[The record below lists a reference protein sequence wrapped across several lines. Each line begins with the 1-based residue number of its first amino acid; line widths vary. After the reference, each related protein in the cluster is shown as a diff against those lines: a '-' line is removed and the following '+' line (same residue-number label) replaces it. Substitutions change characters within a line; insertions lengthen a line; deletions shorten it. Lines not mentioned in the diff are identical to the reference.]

1 MDRQAGEVEQPEQ
14 AGEVEQPEQAGEA
27 GEAEWNYENK
37 KL

>member
-1 MDRQAGEVEQPEQ
+1 MDRQAGEAEQPEQ

>member
-1 MDRQAGEVEQPEQ
+1 MDRQ